1 MWYYPLSVFKPA
13 PKPTLPLDKKLPKPT
28 HPSPKA
34 PKKYNEYSDNL
45 NMNKILLPK
54 LKPPLLPLFPLP
66 VRSPPPPK
74 WNYKPE
80 NF

>member
-45 NMNKILLPK
+45 NMNKI
-54 LKPPLLPLFPLP
+54 
-66 VRSPPPPK
+66 
-74 WNYKPE
+74 E
-80 NF
+80 QG